1 MGTSLTHLIGT
12 QEAIGNRGLNL
23 KRAMDTKESS
33 KRSKTRSQEGQAKK
47 IFQKLLQNPLTNQSR
62 SGII

>member
-23 KRAMDTKESS
+23 KRAMDTKELS
-33 KRSKTRSQEGQAKK
+33 KRSKTRSQGGKQK

-62 SGII
+62 CGII